1 MFFSLR
7 EPGDVEAEIRM
18 MRQAFEGSILV
29 VEGDDDS
36 RFWKSRTH
44 RDRCDIVI
52 AYGKP
57 NILCSVPRL
66 DRKTCGGVLGVVDRD
81 FDAMDGASLP
91 SPNIVATDHHDLE
104 TMLICS
110 PALDKILIEL
120 GSARK
125 IRDFE
130 QRAGH
135 SVREALL
142 ERALPLG
149 RLRWLSSRE
158 RLGLQF
164 RKRGKDGLRR
174 IDHGKFVKRSTWVM
188 DPQAMVKV
196 VLNFSSRHDLDSQE
210 LMDQMATLPSEHD
223 PRQVC
228 NGHDLIAIL
237 AIGLGGV
244 LGSHKPSLDELERQ
258 LRLAHEWNHLEATA
272 LYREIRGWEARN
284 PPYRVLE
291 NVRPAR

>member
-1 MFFSLR
+1 MFFTLR

-18 MRQAFEGSILV
+18 MRQVFEGSILV

-57 NILCSVPRL
+57 NILGSMPRL
-66 DRKTCGGVLGVVDRD
+66 DREAFGGALGVVDSD

-91 SPNIVATDHHDLE
+91 SPNIVATDHHDIE

-110 PALDKILIEL
+110 PALDKVLIEL
-120 GSARK
+120 GSAKK
-125 IRDFE
+125 IRAFE
-130 QRAGH
+130 QCAGH

-164 RKRGKDGLRR
+164 RKRSKDELRR
-174 IDHGKFVKRSTWVM
+174 IDYGKFVKRSTWAM
-188 DPQAMVKV
+188 EPQAMVKV
-196 VLNFSSRHDLDSQE
+196 VLNFSSRHDLDDRE
-210 LMDQMATLPSEHD
+210 LMDQMAALPGKHD

-228 NGHDLIAIL
+228 NGHDLIGIL

-244 LGSHKPSLDELERQ
+244 LGSRKPSLEELERQ
-258 LRLAHEWNHLEATA
+258 LRLAHEWNHLTATT
-272 LYREIRGWEARN
+272 LYHEIRGWEARN

-291 NVRPAR
+291 PVRPA